1 MQKASNSNQVPKVK
15 AYKKKLKRHK
25 DAVITIYSPNGID
38 GGILLSGSADDC
50 IKIWDLENQRNLS
63 RLFVNR
69 PEEEYLMKFCTEDL
83 PNYSEEHVLNTE
95 KALKKQRQQKN
106 ICCFCFW
113 DEKVPQLQNNS
124 GTFNL
129 VFTGYEDGLICC
141 YEVPSGEIITPLIG
155 HTNRIN
161 AISSTDSG
169 RIFSAS
175 NDCTIRSWNI
185 SSGIWENVYKFTDPI
200 SSIAV
205 SLTNNIM
212 YTASWDKMV
221 RVVDLEAN
229 KVTKSFLAAKE
240 AIKVMIVHNN
250 TIFVAGWDPVI
261 RCFNLETG
269 GSQNFEGHE
278 GWVYCL
284 AVHNGYLF
292 SGGDDKTIK
301 IWDIDTTQC
310 VEELHGHENGVTWLA
325 FANNE
330 LFSGS
335 FDYYIIWWDLHDIQ
349 KRIIERAQMRA
360 EDIASRK
367 IEVYNRTL
375 ASRSKKKKKGKKKK

>member
-1 MQKASNSNQVPKVK
+1 MQKAAISNQGFKVK

-25 DAVITIYSPNGID
+25 DAVLTIHSPNGID

-50 IKIWDLENQRNLS
+50 IKIWDIENQKNLN
-63 RLFVNR
+63 RLFINR
-69 PEEEYLMKFCTEDL
+69 PDDEFLLKYTADDL
-83 PNYSEEHVLNTE
+83 PNYAEEHVLNTE
-95 KALKKQRQQKN
+95 KVLKKQREQKN
-106 ICCFCFW
+106 VWCFCFY
-113 DEKVPQLQNNS
+113 DDK
-124 GTFNL
+124 T
-129 VFTGYEDGLICC
+129 FTGYEDGLICC
-141 YEVPSGEIITPLIG
+141 YDVSKGELINPLIG

-161 AISSTDSG
+161 SIIATDSE

-175 NDCTIRSWNI
+175 NDCTIRSW
-185 SSGIWENVYKFTDPI
+185 SVATGVCETVYKFTDPI
-200 SSIAV
+200 SSIAI
-205 SLTNNIM
+205 SLTNNVM

-221 RVVDLEAN
+221 RVVDMQAS

-240 AIKVMIVHNN
+240 AIKVMIVHEN
-250 TIFVAGWDPVI
+250 TIFVAGCDPVI
-261 RCFNLETG
+261 RSFNLETG
-269 GSQNFEGHE
+269 DSNNYEGHE
-278 GWVYCL
+278 GWVYWL
-284 AVHNGYLF
+284 AVYDGYLF

-301 IWDIDTTQC
+301 IWDIVTAQC
-310 VEELHGHENGVTWLA
+310 VEELKGHENGVTCLA

-349 KRIIERAQMRA
+349 CRIRERAQMRL

-375 ASRSKKKKKGKKKK
+375 ASRKKPKKGKKGKKK

>member
-1 MQKASNSNQVPKVK
+1 MQKNSNVTIGFKVK
-15 AYKKKLKRHK
+15 SYKKKLKRHK
-25 DAVITIYSPNGID
+25 DAVLTIHSPDGID
-38 GGILLSGSADDC
+38 GEILLSGSADDC
-50 IKIWDLENQRNLS
+50 IKIWDLKNQRNLS

-69 PEEEYLMKFCTEDL
+69 PEEEFLLKYAIDEL
-83 PNYSEEHVLNTE
+83 PNYSEDHVLNTE
-95 KALKKQRQQKN
+95 KALKKQREHKN
-106 ICCFCFW
+106 ICWFW
-113 DEKVPQLQNNS
+113 FLGEK
-124 GTFNL
+124 T
-129 VFTGYEDGLICC
+129 FTGYEDGLICC
-141 YEVPSGEIITPLIG
+141 FDVQVGELISPLIG

-161 AISSTDSG
+161 CICSTDSD

-175 NDCTIRSWNI
+175 NDWTVRSWCI
-185 SSGIWENVYKFTDPI
+185 SSGTCENIYKFTDPI

-221 RVVDLEAN
+221 RVIDLEAN

-240 AIKVMIVHNN
+240 AIKVMIIHEN
-250 TIFVAGWDPVI
+250 TIFVAGCDPVI
-261 RCFNLETG
+261 RSFNLETG
-269 GSQNFEGHE
+269 ESKNFEGHE

-284 AVHNGYLF
+284 AIHGDYLF

-301 IWDIDTTQC
+301 IWDISTAQM
-310 VEELHGHENGVTWLA
+310 VEELRGHENGVTCLA

-335 FDYYIIWWDLHDIQ
+335 FDYYIIWWDLNDIRN
-349 KRIIERAQMRA
+349 RIVERAQMRL
-360 EDIASRK
+360 EDILSRK

-375 ASRSKKKKKGKKKK
+375 ASRKKGKKKKGKK